1 MGSQKSGSPARASAP
16 NIQAPPQQGL
26 EEISKLLSAQA
37 EREMYKK
44 KYLAEQR
51 MHLEAERELGQQR
64 EELFALKRMV
74 AQLQAKEANG
84 AINNFPL
91 DADRALQAGFVPKED
106 LASSM
111 ERCKA
116 LERELA
122 DARRGLPAAHDGAVS
137 RRDYEILE
145 RKNAE
150 LEEEVRRQMSIV
162 QSHRGGP
169 GNDQIQRMCVM
180 ALPAA
185 VSALH
190 SLSEETGHASSAT
203 WALVRAEDYVAHLAS
218 SRYPLSI
225 PGLVT
230 SISEAADATAQQETV
245 DVQDACL
252 AMSVIS
258 WDPEGRN
265 MLLSDSR
272 CVPALLSIMAQS
284 SGKLAGSLGDN
295 AFAALHIP
303 AQVICS
309 RLAAMSLGNFSLDE
323 GGRLSIVKE
332 ANAMHVLL
340 QAIAGQDEDTASFAL
355 LCAGNLFM
363 ISEARQRLLVIG
375 GAVECIF
382 SRLSSRDI
390 MTVRF
395 AAGAVRNFAADDLC
409 REAITKVKGS
419 IALLQ
424 DLSRHQNPRIRD
436 HAEHALHNLRMIR
449 GSTRGGEASSGP
461 ATATIFLQNTPFMGS
476 HEASGLGRTGD
487 RPAIETIGV
496 NLLGMA

>member
-1 MGSQKSGSPARASAP
+1 
-16 NIQAPPQQGL
+16 
-26 EEISKLLSAQA
+26 
-37 EREMYKK
+37 
-44 KYLAEQR
+44 
-51 MHLEAERELGQQR
+51 
-64 EELFALKRMV
+64 
-74 AQLQAKEANG
+74 
-84 AINNFPL
+84 
-91 DADRALQAGFVPKED
+91 
-106 LASSM
+106 
-111 ERCKA
+111 
-116 LERELA
+116 
-122 DARRGLPAAHDGAVS
+122 
-137 RRDYEILE
+137 
-145 RKNAE
+145 
-150 LEEEVRRQMSIV
+150 
-162 QSHRGGP
+162 
-169 GNDQIQRMCVM
+169 
-180 ALPAA
+180 
-185 VSALH
+185 
-190 SLSEETGHASSAT
+190 
-203 WALVRAEDYVAHLAS
+203 
-218 SRYPLSI
+218 
-225 PGLVT
+225 
-230 SISEAADATAQQETV
+230 
-245 DVQDACL
+245 
-252 AMSVIS
+252 
-258 WDPEGRN
+258 
-265 MLLSDSR
+265 
-272 CVPALLSIMAQS
+272 MAQS